1 MYFIIL
7 LEGIAIGF
15 LLATPVGPIGVIC
28 VRRTLAYGKRS
39 GFIVGLS
46 GASADIIYALIAA
59 FSVTLISNFV
69 YQWQIWIRLGGG
81 ILLLL
86 LGLHFLRSDPI
97 VPAAGQ
103 SKKYRNVFVP
113 IFLLALTN
121 PMSMFGFGAV
131 FSSTRICQTAADRV
145 SLFMLV
151 AGVFF
156 GSLLWFSLLTGLT
169 SVFKK
174 KLTNGGLAM
183 MNRIAGML
191 FIVFGAVNIL
201 SCAKRL

>member
-1 MYFIIL
+1 
-7 LEGIAIGF
+7 
-15 LLATPVGPIGVIC
+15 
-28 VRRTLAYGKRS
+28 
-39 GFIVGLS
+39 
-46 GASADIIYALIAA
+46 
-59 FSVTLISNFV
+59 
-69 YQWQIWIRLGGG
+69 
-81 ILLLL
+81 
-86 LGLHFLRSDPI
+86 
-97 VPAAGQ
+97 
-103 SKKYRNVFVP
+103 
-113 IFLLALTN
+113 
-121 PMSMFGFGAV
+121 
-131 FSSTRICQTAADRV
+131 
-145 SLFMLV
+145 MLV